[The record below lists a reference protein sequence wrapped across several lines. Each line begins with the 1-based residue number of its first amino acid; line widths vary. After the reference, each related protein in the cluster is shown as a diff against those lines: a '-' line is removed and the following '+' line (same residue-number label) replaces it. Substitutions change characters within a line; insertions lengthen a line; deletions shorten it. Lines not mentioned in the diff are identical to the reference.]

1 MKLSPSCS
9 CGIEGL
15 SGLHLG
21 QSIRYDA
28 PMSTSDKSTGDER
41 IRNLEVR
48 LSYQDKMLSELDD
61 VVQGF
66 SMRVERLERKL
77 SDLRESMNSQEIGPG
92 DDQPPHY

>member
-1 MKLSPSCS
+1 
-9 CGIEGL
+9 
-15 SGLHLG
+15 
-21 QSIRYDA
+21 
-28 PMSTSDKSTGDER
+28 MSTSEKSTGDER

-66 SMRVERLERKL
+66 SIRVERLERKL

>member
-1 MKLSPSCS
+1 M
-9 CGIEGL
+9 
-15 SGLHLG
+15 
-21 QSIRYDA
+21 R
-28 PMSTSDKSTGDER
+28 PMSTSEKSTGDER

-66 SMRVERLERKL
+66 SIRVERLERKL

>member
-1 MKLSPSCS
+1 
-9 CGIEGL
+9 
-15 SGLHLG
+15 
-21 QSIRYDA
+21 
-28 PMSTSDKSTGDER
+28 MSTSEQSTSDER

-48 LSYQDKMLSELDD
+48 LSYQDKMLNELDE